1 IVIFGTEAAE
11 TITGTSG
18 AETIDG
24 LAGDDILNGGSG
36 GDIYIFRVGSGNDT
50 IQETGSNSGNDVV
63 RLAGL
68 NAHDVDITKN
78 GNDLSIRILSSG
90 ETLTVKDHYLGSNTG
105 IEYIQFADKTMV
117 NVAGIAQLLRNEAAA
132 YLASPAARTDTPA
145 Q

>member
-1 IVIFGTEAAE
+1 
-11 TITGTSG
+11 
-18 AETIDG
+18 
-24 LAGDDILNGGSG
+24 
-36 GDIYIFRVGSGNDT
+36 
-50 IQETGSNSGNDVV
+50 
-63 RLAGL
+63 
-68 NAHDVDITKN
+68 N

-145 Q
+145 QQQTRLASYGVASIVNEGATTGSVGGTSGVDAILIGTGDKTVNGSGAADFYVYGADGGNVIISDANYG